1 MVLPS
6 QYAYTSLDRDDHAM
20 YGVRSACLPSI
31 HHAVPK
37 THSPSSPAGACAST
51 TSSSQKIESLA
62 ELPRKSPQFLSQSAD
77 LLHLQ
82 NLSFNHPH
90 DFINMRGRLLLSV
103 LCASFASSLV
113 GAAPAP
119 LSSRDSTAGHRL
131 AVRGPGDD
139 DATTRRTSSVR
150 GRAVKT
156 PERVK
161 AEATTRARTTTT
173 AARVATTTHARA
185 ALRTTTSAAAVVAA
199 VRTTANVRASS
210 GVITSSSSDVRGRT
224 TVTTTNA
231 RAASFSARASSAGV
245 FSNAN
250 GFFNSSSKAFPWV
263 ILAIVSVA
271 LLVIIGSFYLIKRR
285 CYKGRL
291 EEMDERGDSDT
302 HSSCSQ
308 FTYYAT
314 SSTNLHR
321 SDSVKSHIS
330 STGSEL
336 LDSYEDEK
344 HFDEDKQPL
353 GSLQV
358 RSESKATY
366 LGWDILPPSA
376 AKPPCALY
384 AQPRRASCYAEPSR
398 PETTLQL
405 STRELQEQARRSSNS
420 LILLPVAANNDGIR
434 SANRSSTPT
443 PSYRSTSAPSMIQSQ
458 RIASPNPHS
467 LLMLRNTNS
476 SSILVE
482 PRSVDPNARLSAN
495 LPPVPRP
502 YQPSVGSSLK
512 YALSDDSHTSN
523 TDAYAV

>member
-1 MVLPS
+1 
-6 QYAYTSLDRDDHAM
+6 
-20 YGVRSACLPSI
+20 
-31 HHAVPK
+31 
-37 THSPSSPAGACAST
+37 
-51 TSSSQKIESLA
+51 
-62 ELPRKSPQFLSQSAD
+62 
-77 LLHLQ
+77 
-82 NLSFNHPH
+82 
-90 DFINMRGRLLLSV
+90 MRGPLLLSV
-103 LCASFASSLV
+103 LCASFASSLLV

-119 LSSRDSTAGHRL
+119 LSPRDSTAGHRL

-150 GRAVKT
+150 GRVVET
-156 PERVK
+156 TERVR

-173 AARVATTTHARA
+173 AARVATTTPARE

-199 VRTTANVRASS
+199 VRTTANIRASS
-210 GVITSSSSDVRGRT
+210 GFITSSSSDVRGRT

-231 RAASFSARASSAGV
+231 RAASASARPSSAGV
-245 FSNAN
+245 FSDAN
-250 GFFNSSSKAFPWV
+250 GFLNSSSKAFPWV

-302 HSSCSQ
+302 HSNCSQ
-308 FTYYAT
+308 FTYYAA

-321 SDSVKSHIS
+321 SDTVKSHIS
-330 STGSEL
+330 STGSEI

-344 HFDEDKQPL
+344 HFDEDKQPF

-358 RSESKATY
+358 RSESKAAY
-366 LGWDILPPSA
+366 LGWDTLPPSA

-384 AQPRRASCYAEPSR
+384 AQPRRASCYAEPAR

-420 LILLPVAANNDGIR
+420 LILPPVATNNDGIR
-434 SANRSSTPT
+434 SANRSSTTP
-443 PSYRSTSAPSMIQSQ
+443 PSYRSASAPSMIQSQ
-458 RIASPNPHS
+458 RVASPNPHP

-476 SSILVE
+476 SSTLVE
-482 PRSVDPNARLSAN
+482 PRSVDPNARLFD

-523 TDAYAV
+523 SDAYAV